1 LTEEVLFNIT
11 TKLVKEP
18 LFFNQPKKKMLR
30 NILIVLLC
38 FFCWNSSF
46 AQTEAPT
53 GDLSTPQ
60 EVAHQHIY
68 YLTEVYDVEKAA
80 AALVGDPKKVTA
92 KTRDYAIKL
101 KQIFDG
107 KGLMVREDLIPDNPD
122 YIDSASRNAV
132 YVLFPNELPEIYIT
146 RPLIGTDKRDRKYAN
161 YWRFDPASLKRIPEL
176 HRSVYPLGSH
186 FLLELLPQGGT
197 SFLGLKI
204 WQYLAIFVLG
214 IIGVLLNFV
223 IWRLL
228 NILFKLLAN
237 TKLGRNHFDSDIIIK
252 ISRVISYLVVAYVVF
267 IFFPVLMLPVW
278 ISYYFLAFLRV
289 FNTVC
294 AVLVVLNTVELA
306 RSYFEAIVSKTEST
320 SDDQLLPI
328 FIRILKVIM
337 VIIGAIYVLDVFNVD
352 LTALIAGLSIGGLAV
367 ALAAQDTVKHLIGSI
382 MIYADRPFQL
392 GDFISSGDI
401 TGTVEDIGFRSTRIR
416 TPDSS
421 LISVPNGSLVDMVV
435 NNMGSL
441 KYRRFNTT
449 IGVAYYTPPVLIEKF
464 IEGLRAINEAHPK
477 TKSDTSF
484 IHLNNM
490 GGSSLDILFVIYF
503 NTTDYAANLI
513 LKEEIIFSILN
524 LAAALDVHIAFP
536 STSVYIESMPE
547 KEGQMPAYNKTE
559 LSKADQQMQQFLSD
573 FRAKYPDA
581 GA

>member
-1 LTEEVLFNIT
+1 MLLFI
-11 TKLVKEP
+11 
-18 LFFNQPKKKMLR
+18 NQPEKKMLR
-30 NILIVLLC
+30 NILIGLLC
-38 FFCWNSSF
+38 FFCWNSCF
-46 AQTEAPT
+46 AQQPT

-60 EVAHQHIY
+60 EVANQHIY
-68 YLTEVYDVEKAA
+68 YLTEEYDVDKSA
-80 AALVGDPKKVTA
+80 AALVGEPKKVTEE
-92 KTRDYAIKL
+92 TRNLAIKL

-107 KGLMVREDLIPDNPD
+107 KGLMVRADLIPDNPD
-122 YIDSASRNAV
+122 YIDSTSKNAV

-146 RPLIGTDKRDRKYAN
+146 RPLIGKDKRDRKYAN
-161 YWRFDPASLKRIPEL
+161 YWRFDPASIKLIPEL
-176 HRSVYPLGSH
+176 HRSVYPLGIH
-186 FLLELLPQGGT
+186 YLLELLPQGGS
-197 SFLGLKI
+197 SFLGLKA

-214 IIGVLLNFV
+214 IISFLLNFI

-228 NILFKLLAN
+228 NMLFKLLAN
-237 TKLGRNHFDSDIIIK
+237 TKLGQNHFDSDIIIK
-252 ISRVISYLVVAYVVF
+252 ISRVISYLVVAYVIF

-294 AVLVVLNTVELA
+294 AVLVVLNAVELA

-328 FIRILKVIM
+328 FIRILKVIV
-337 VIIGAIYVLDVFNVD
+337 VIVGAIYVLDVFNVD
-352 LTALIAGLSIGGLAV
+352 LTALIAGLSIGGLAI

-392 GDFISSGDI
+392 GDFISSGEI

-449 IGVAYYTPPVLIEKF
+449 IGVAYYTPPALIEKF
-464 IEGLRAINEAHPK
+464 VEGLRAINEAHPL
-477 TKSDTSF
+477 TKSETSF

-490 GGSSLDILFVIYF
+490 GGSSLDILFIIYF
-503 NTTDYAANLI
+503 NTTEYASNLI

-524 LAAALDVHIAFP
+524 LAEALNVHIAFP

-547 KEGQMPAYNKTE
+547 KKGQMPDYNSGE
-559 LSKADQQMQQFLSD
+559 LSEVDQKMQEFLTD
-573 FRAKYPDA
+573 FRAKYPNA

>member
-1 LTEEVLFNIT
+1 
-11 TKLVKEP
+11 
-18 LFFNQPKKKMLR
+18 MLR
-30 NILIVLLC
+30 NILIGLLC
-38 FFCWNSSF
+38 FFCWNSCF
-46 AQTEAPT
+46 AQQPT

-60 EVAHQHIY
+60 EVANQHIY
-68 YLTEVYDVEKAA
+68 YLTEENDVEKAA
-80 AALVGDPKKVTA
+80 AALVGDPKKVTEE
-92 KTRDYAIKL
+92 TRKLAIKL

-107 KGLMVREDLIPDNPD
+107 KGLMVRADLIPDNPD
-122 YIDSASRNAV
+122 YIDSTSKNAV

-146 RPLIGTDKRDRKYAN
+146 RPLIGKDKRDRKYAN
-161 YWRFDPASLKRIPEL
+161 YWRFDPASVKLIPEL

-186 FLLELLPQGGT
+186 YLLELLPQGGS
-197 SFLGLKI
+197 SFLGLQA

-214 IIGVLLNFV
+214 IIGFLLNFI

-228 NILFKLLAN
+228 NVLFKLLAN
-237 TKLGRNHFDSDIIIK
+237 TKLGRNHFDSDIITK
-252 ISRVISYLVVAYVVF
+252 ISRVISYLVVAYVIF

-294 AVLVVLNTVELA
+294 AVLVVLNIVELA

-328 FIRILKVIM
+328 FIRILKVI
-337 VIIGAIYVLDVFNVD
+337 VIIIGAIYVLDVFNVD
-352 LTALIAGLSIGGLAV
+352 LTALIAGLSIGGLAI
-367 ALAAQDTVKHLIGSI
+367 ALAAQDTVKHLIGSV

-392 GDFISSGDI
+392 GDFISSGEI
-401 TGTVEDIGFRSTRIR
+401 VGTVEDIGFRSTRIR

-449 IGVAYYTPPVLIEKF
+449 IGVAYYTPPALIEKF
-464 IEGLRAINEAHPK
+464 VEGLRAINEAHPL
-477 TKSDTSF
+477 TKSETSF

-490 GGSSLDILFVIYF
+490 GGSSLDILFIIYF
-503 NTTDYAANLI
+503 NTTEYASNLI

-524 LAAALDVHIAFP
+524 LAEALNVHIAFP

-547 KEGQMPAYNKTE
+547 KKGQMPDYNSGE
-559 LSKADQQMQQFLSD
+559 LSEADQKMQAFLTE
-573 FRAKYPDA
+573 FRAKYPNA

>member
-1 LTEEVLFNIT
+1 
-11 TKLVKEP
+11 
-18 LFFNQPKKKMLR
+18 MLQK
-30 NILIVLLC
+30 ILIGLLC
-38 FFCWNSSF
+38 FFCWNTIF
-46 AQTEAPT
+46 AQTEQDAPS
-53 GDLSTPQ
+53 GDLSTPK

-68 YLTEVYDVEKAA
+68 YLNADEEFYNVDKAA
-80 AALVGDPKKVTA
+80 AALVGDPKKVTD
-92 KTRDYAIKL
+92 KTREYAIKL

-122 YIDSASRNAV
+122 YIDSLSGNAV

-146 RPLIGTDKRDRKYAN
+146 RPLIGKDKRDRKYAN
-161 YWRFDPASLKRIPEL
+161 YWRYDPASIKLIPEL

-186 FLLELLPQGGT
+186 FLLELLPQGGS

-214 IIGVLLNFV
+214 IMVLLLNFV

-228 NILFKLLAN
+228 NILFKILAN
-237 TKLGRNHFDSDIIIK
+237 TQLGRNHFDSDIIIK
-252 ISRVISYLVVAYVVF
+252 ISHTISYLLVAYVVF

-278 ISYYFLAFLRV
+278 LSYYFLAFLKV
-289 FNTVC
+289 FNTIC
-294 AVLVVLNTVELA
+294 AVLVLLNVVELA

-328 FIRILKVIM
+328 FIRTLKVIV
-337 VIIGAIYVLDVFNVD
+337 VIAGAIHILGVFSVD
-352 LTALIAGLSIGGLAV
+352 LTALIAGLSIGGLAI

-392 GDFISSGDI
+392 GDFISSGEI

-464 IEGLRAINEAHPK
+464 IDGLRAINEAHPR

-490 GGSSLDILFVIYF
+490 GGSSLDILFVVYF
-503 NTTDYAANLI
+503 NTTDYADNLK
-513 LKEEIIFSILN
+513 LKEEIIFSILK
-524 LAAALDVHIAFP
+524 LAAAMNVHIAFP
-536 STSVYIESMPE
+536 STSVYIETMPE
-547 KEGQMPAYNKTE
+547 KQGQVPAYDSAE
-559 LSKADQQMQQFLSD
+559 LSDADQQMQEFLVN
-573 FRAKYPDA
+573 FREKYPDA

>member
-1 LTEEVLFNIT
+1 
-11 TKLVKEP
+11 
-18 LFFNQPKKKMLR
+18 MLR
-30 NILIVLLC
+30 NILIGLFC
-38 FFCWNSSF
+38 FFCCSHHTF
-46 AQTEAPT
+46 AQTEQEEPT

-68 YLTEVYDVEKAA
+68 YLNEEFYDVEKAA
-80 AALVGDPKKVTA
+80 AALVGDPKKVTDQ
-92 KTRDYAIKL
+92 TREYAIKL

-107 KGLMVREDLIPDNPD
+107 KGLMIREDLIPDNPD

-146 RPLIGTDKRDRKYAN
+146 RPLVGKDKRARKYAN
-161 YWRFDPASLKRIPEL
+161 YWRYDPASIKLIPEL

-186 FLLELLPQGGT
+186 FILELLPQGGS
-197 SFLGLKI
+197 SFLGLKV
-204 WQYLAIFVLG
+204 WQYLAILVLG
-214 IIGVLLNFV
+214 IIAILLNFI

-228 NILFKLLAN
+228 NIIFKVLAN
-237 TKLGRNHFDSDIIIK
+237 TKLGRNHFDSDIITK
-252 ISRVISYLVVAYVVF
+252 ISHIISYLVVAYVVF

-328 FIRILKVIM
+328 FIRILKVII

-449 IGVAYYTPPVLIEKF
+449 IGLAYYTPPVLIEKF
-464 IEGLRAINEAHPK
+464 VEGLRAINEAHPL

-503 NTTDYAANLI
+503 NTTDYASNLK

-524 LAAALDVHIAFP
+524 LAAAMNVHIAFP

-547 KEGQMPAYNKTE
+547 KEGQMPAYNSAE
-559 LSKADQQMQQFLSD
+559 LSEADQQMQQFLAN
-573 FRAKYPDA
+573 FRKKHPNVEL
-581 GA
+581 

>member
-1 LTEEVLFNIT
+1 
-11 TKLVKEP
+11 
-18 LFFNQPKKKMLR
+18 MLR
-30 NILIVLLC
+30 NILIGLMCFLC
-38 FFCWNSSF
+38 WGNLI
-46 AQTEAPT
+46 AQTEQEEPA
-53 GDLSTPQ
+53 GNLSTPQ

-68 YLTEVYDVEKAA
+68 YLNEEFYDLDKAA
-80 AALVGDPKKVTA
+80 AALVGDPKKVTD
-92 KTRDYAIKL
+92 KIRDYAIKL

-122 YIDSASRNAV
+122 YIDSTSGNAV
-132 YVLFPNELPEIYIT
+132 YVLFPDELPEIYIT
-146 RPLIGTDKRDRKYAN
+146 RPMVGKNKRAKQYAD
-161 YWRFDPASLKRIPEL
+161 YWRYDPASIKLIPEL
-176 HRSVYPLGSH
+176 HRAVYPLGSH
-186 FLLELLPQGGT
+186 YLLELLPQGGS
-197 SFLGLKI
+197 SFLGIKT
-204 WQYLAIFVLG
+204 WQYLAILVLG
-214 IIGVLLNFV
+214 LIAVLLNFV

-228 NILFKLLAN
+228 NIIFKVLAN
-237 TKLGRNHFDSDIIIK
+237 TQLGRNHFDSNIITK
-252 ISRVISYLVVAYVVF
+252 ISRIISYLVVAYVVF

-289 FNTVC
+289 FNTIC
-294 AVLVVLNTVELA
+294 AVFVVLNTVELA

-328 FIRILKVIM
+328 FIRILKV
-337 VIIGAIYVLDVFNVD
+337 VIIVIGAIYVLDVFSVD
-352 LTALIAGLSIGGLAV
+352 LTALIAGLSIGGLAI
-367 ALAAQDTVKHLIGSI
+367 ALAAQDTVKHLIGSV

-401 TGTVEDIGFRSTRIR
+401 IGTVEDIGFRSTRIR

-464 IEGLRAINEAHPK
+464 IEGLRAINEAHPR
-477 TKSDTSF
+477 TKNDTSF

-490 GGSSLDILFVIYF
+490 GESSLDILFVVF
-503 NTTDYAANLI
+503 FDTTDYADNLKF
-513 LKEEIIFSILN
+513 KEEIIFSILN
-524 LAAALDVHIAFP
+524 LAAAMNVHIAFP

-547 KEGQMPAYNKTE
+547 KEGQMPSYGAAE
-559 LSKADQQMQQFLSD
+559 LSEADQQMQQFLSD
-573 FRAKYPDA
+573 FRKKYPDA

>member
-1 LTEEVLFNIT
+1 
-11 TKLVKEP
+11 
-18 LFFNQPKKKMLR
+18 M
-30 NILIVLLC
+30 
-38 FFCWNSSF
+38 
-46 AQTEAPT
+46 
-53 GDLSTPQ
+53 
-60 EVAHQHIY
+60 
-68 YLTEVYDVEKAA
+68 
-80 AALVGDPKKVTA
+80 
-92 KTRDYAIKL
+92 
-101 KQIFDG
+101 
-107 KGLMVREDLIPDNPD
+107 
-122 YIDSASRNAV
+122 
-132 YVLFPNELPEIYIT
+132 
-146 RPLIGTDKRDRKYAN
+146 
-161 YWRFDPASLKRIPEL
+161 
-176 HRSVYPLGSH
+176 
-186 FLLELLPQGGT
+186 
-197 SFLGLKI
+197 GLKA
-204 WQYLAIFVLG
+204 WQYLALLVLG
-214 IIGVLLNFV
+214 IIAVLLNFI

-228 NILFKLLAN
+228 NIIFRVLAN
-237 TKLGRNHFDSDIIIK
+237 TKLGQNHFDSNVITK
-252 ISRVISYLVVAYVVF
+252 ISRVISYLVVAYVIF

-294 AVLVVLNTVELA
+294 TVLVVLNTVELA

-328 FIRILKVIM
+328 FIRILKVIV
-337 VIIGAIYVLDVFNVD
+337 VIVGAIYVLDVFNVD
-352 LTALIAGLSIGGLAV
+352 LTALIAGLSIGGLAI

-392 GDFISSGDI
+392 GDFISSGEI
-401 TGTVEDIGFRSTRIR
+401 VGTVEDIGFRSTRIR

-464 IEGLRAINEAHPK
+464 VEGLRAINEAHPQ
-477 TKSDTSF
+477 TKSETSF

-490 GGSSLDILFVIYF
+490 GGSSLDILFIIYF
-503 NTTDYAANLI
+503 NTTEYASNLI

-524 LAAALDVHIAFP
+524 LAAALNVHIAFP

-547 KEGQMPAYNKTE
+547 KKGQMPTYDSAE
-559 LSKADQQMQQFLSD
+559 LSKADQQMQQFLAD
-573 FRAKYPDA
+573 FREKYPNA

>member
-1 LTEEVLFNIT
+1 
-11 TKLVKEP
+11 
-18 LFFNQPKKKMLR
+18 MLR
-30 NILIVLLC
+30 NILIGLLC
-38 FFCWNSSF
+38 FFCWNSCF
-46 AQTEAPT
+46 AQQPA
-53 GDLSTPQ
+53 GNLSTPQ
-60 EVAHQHIY
+60 EVANQHIY
-68 YLTEVYDVEKAA
+68 YLTEEYDVDKAA
-80 AALVGDPKKVTA
+80 AALVGDPKKVTDE
-92 KTRDYAIKL
+92 TRNLAIKL

-107 KGLMVREDLIPDNPD
+107 KGLMVRADLIPDNPD
-122 YIDSASRNAV
+122 YIDSTSKNAV

-146 RPLIGTDKRDRKYAN
+146 RPLIGKDKRDRKYAD
-161 YWRFDPASLKRIPEL
+161 YWRFDPASIKLIPEL

-186 FLLELLPQGGT
+186 YLLELLPQGGS
-197 SFLGLKI
+197 SFLGLKA

-214 IIGVLLNFV
+214 IIGFLLNFI

-228 NILFKLLAN
+228 NIMFKILAN

-252 ISRVISYLVVAYVVF
+252 ISRVISYLVVAYVIF

-328 FIRILKVIM
+328 FIRILKVIV

-352 LTALIAGLSIGGLAV
+352 LTALIAGLSIGGLAI
-367 ALAAQDTVKHLIGSI
+367 ALAAQDTVKHLIGSV

-392 GDFISSGDI
+392 GDFISSGEI
-401 TGTVEDIGFRSTRIR
+401 VGTVEDIGFRSTRIR

-449 IGVAYYTPPVLIEKF
+449 IGVAYYTPPALIEKF
-464 IEGLRAINEAHPK
+464 VEGLRAINEAHPL
-477 TKSDTSF
+477 TKSETSF

-490 GGSSLDILFVIYF
+490 GGSSLDILFIIYF
-503 NTTDYAANLI
+503 NTTAYASNLI

-524 LAAALDVHIAFP
+524 LAEVLNVHIAFP

-547 KEGQMPAYNKTE
+547 KKGQMPAYNAGE
-559 LSKADQQMQQFLSD
+559 LSDADQKMQAFLTE
-573 FRAKYPDA
+573 FRAKYPNA